1 MQRIKRI
8 RPSAHVPL
16 KIGQNIK
23 KFRTRLRISQ
33 ETLSKWAELTVLTV
47 IKVESG
53 RTANPSLF
61 TIKKLANA
69 LGVTVDDLL
78 Y

>member
-1 MQRIKRI
+1 M
-8 RPSAHVPL
+8 
-16 KIGQNIK
+16 
-23 KFRTRLRISQ
+23 RISQ
-33 ETLSKWAELTVLTV
+33 ETFSKWAELTVLTV

-61 TIKKLANA
+61 TIKKLTNA